1 MRMPT
6 HRRSPRRLDSLASL
20 NLQARACRQNAFDG
34 EFMSQLN
41 RSAWS
46 LVALGAASAWV
57 LVGMLAQAH
66 RRKTVK
72 LMIAQDLQEWENEGG
87 APPAVEIHSS

>member
-1 MRMPT
+1 
-6 HRRSPRRLDSLASL
+6 
-20 NLQARACRQNAFDG
+20 
-34 EFMSQLN
+34 MSQLN

-57 LVGMLAQAH
+57 LVGMLAEAH

-87 APPAVEIHSS
+87 APPTVEIHSS